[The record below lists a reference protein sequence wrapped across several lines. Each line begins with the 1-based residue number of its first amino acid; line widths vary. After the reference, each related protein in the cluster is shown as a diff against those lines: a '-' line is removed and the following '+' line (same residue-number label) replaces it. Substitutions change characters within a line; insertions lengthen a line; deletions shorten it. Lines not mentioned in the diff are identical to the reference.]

1 LAKDEFYIVTGPGS
15 AARDFNWI
23 ERNIPAGSDVQ
34 LTDVSMATAVL
45 GLMGPLSREVLSQA
59 TDADLSSDA
68 FPFATSRELQIA
80 GASVR
85 AMRVTFVGELGW
97 ELHVPTD
104 SAAAVYDRFMELG
117 QAHGIANAGYRAID
131 SLRLEKG
138 YRIWGADVTP
148 DHTPLEA
155 GLGWAAKLKTDTPF
169 LGREA
174 LEQQKAG
181 GLAKRLAFFTVDDPE
196 IVLLGRETIYR
207 NGERVGWL
215 TSGGFG
221 HTVGKGI
228 GIGYVRNV
236 AGVDR
241 DFLVSGDYELDV
253 ASERVPAKLSLQAA
267 YDPKSERVKM

>member
-1 LAKDEFYIVTGPGS
+1 
-15 AARDFNWI
+15 
-23 ERNIPAGSDVQ
+23 
-34 LTDVSMATAVL
+34 
-45 GLMGPLSREVLSQA
+45 QA

-68 FPFATSRELQIA
+68 FPFATSRGLQVA
-80 GASVR
+80 GATVR

-97 ELHVPTD
+97 ELHVPVD
-104 SAAAVYDRFMELG
+104 FAVEVYNLLTELG

-169 LGREA
+169 FGREA
-174 LEQQKAG
+174 LELQKAG
-181 GLAKRLAFFTVDDPE
+181 RLAKRLAFFTVDDAE

-221 HTVGKGI
+221 YTVGQGI
-228 GIGYVRNV
+228 GIGYVRNED
-236 AGVDR
+236 GVDR
-241 DFLVSGDYELDV
+241 DFLLSGDYELEV
-253 ASERVPAKLSLQAA
+253 ACERVPAKLSLQPA

>member
-1 LAKDEFYIVTGPGS
+1 
-15 AARDFNWI
+15 
-23 ERNIPAGSDVQ
+23 VQ
-34 LTDVSMATAVL
+34 LTDISMATAVL
-45 GLMGPLSREVLSQA
+45 GLMGPLAREVLSQA

-68 FPFATSRELQIA
+68 FPFATSRGLQVA
-80 GASVR
+80 GATVR

-97 ELHVPTD
+97 ELHVPAE
-104 SAAAVYDRFMELG
+104 SAGAVYDRLMELG

-155 GLGWAAKLKTDTPF
+155 GLGWAAKLKTDTAF

-174 LEQQKAG
+174 LEQQKAD
-181 GLAKRLAFFTVDDPE
+181 GLAKRLVFFTVDDPE

-207 NGERVGWL
+207 NDERVGWL

-221 HTVGKGI
+221 HTVGQGI
-228 GIGYVRNV
+228 GMGYVRNND
-236 AGVDR
+236 GVDR
-241 DFLVSGDYELDV
+241 DFLASGDYELEV
-253 ASERVPAKLSLQAA
+253 ACERVPAKLSLQPA

>member
-1 LAKDEFYIVTGPGS
+1 
-15 AARDFNWI
+15 
-23 ERNIPAGSDVQ
+23 
-34 LTDVSMATAVL
+34 M
-45 GLMGPLSREVLSQA
+45 
-59 TDADLSSDA
+59 
-68 FPFATSRELQIA
+68 
-80 GASVR
+80 VR

-97 ELHVPTD
+97 ELHVPAE
-104 SAAAVYDRFMELG
+104 SAAAVYDRLMELG

-174 LEQQKAG
+174 LEQQKVRH
-181 GLAKRLAFFTVDDPE
+181 LAKRLAFFTVDDPE
-196 IVLLGRETIYR
+196 VVLLGRETIYR
-207 NGERVGWL
+207 DGERVGWI

-221 HTVGKGI
+221 HTVGQGI
-228 GIGYVRNV
+228 GMGYVRNND
-236 AGVDR
+236 GIDR
-241 DFLVSGDYELDV
+241 DFLLSGNYELEV
-253 ASERVPAKLSLQAA
+253 ACESVPAKLSLQPA

>member
-1 LAKDEFYIVTGPGS
+1 MS
-15 AARDFNWI
+15 
-23 ERNIPAGSDVQ
+23 
-34 LTDVSMATAVL
+34 TAVL
-45 GLMGPLSREVLSQA
+45 GLMGPLARKVLRQA

-68 FPFATSRELQIA
+68 FPFATSRELEIA
-80 GASVR
+80 GATVR

-97 ELHVPTD
+97 ELHVPAG
-104 SAAAVYDRFMELG
+104 SAVEVYNLLTELG
-117 QAHGIANAGYRAID
+117 QAHDIANAGYRAID
-131 SLRLEKG
+131 TLRLEKG

-174 LEQQKAG
+174 LEQQKTG
-181 GLAKRLAFFTVDDPE
+181 RLAKRLAFFTVDDPE
-196 IVLLGRETIYR
+196 VVLLGRETIYR

-221 HTVGKGI
+221 HSVGQGL
-228 GIGYVRNV
+228 GMGYVRN
-236 AGVDR
+236 ADGVNR
-241 DFLVSGDYELDV
+241 DFLLSGNYELEV
-253 ASERVPAKLSLQAA
+253 ACERVPAKLSLQPA